1 MGFWERSRWLNKVEA
16 IGVLSPW
23 RKKRIPKSSNVNHIV
38 IPKLR
43 VSSPRFQGSCP
54 RQMELRRKNAVS
66 EPMDGCGAVWLDP
79 EIPYVFFSK
88 ISGECHKK
96 NGTLFVATIYSQFQ
110 TCFRFVKYT
119 VPQGVCMLY
128 QSWVGW
134 APLLGEVYPAI
145 GPDNFKA
152 AWWLLWKTFCVPWI
166 WRVLKQQSQISSQ
179 FKYWMWYRNHRKIF
193 WSLMFLKVFCWN
205 FRCR

>member
-1 MGFWERSRWLNKVEA
+1 
-16 IGVLSPW
+16 
-23 RKKRIPKSSNVNHIV
+23 
-38 IPKLR
+38 
-43 VSSPRFQGSCP
+43 
-54 RQMELRRKNAVS
+54 
-66 EPMDGCGAVWLDP
+66 MDGCGAVWLDP
-79 EIPYVFFSK
+79 EIPYVFFPK

-96 NGTLFVATIYSQFQ
+96 NGTLFVATIYLQFH

-166 WRVLKQQSQISSQ
+166 WRALKQQLQISSQ
-179 FKYWMWYRNHRKIF
+179 FKYWMWYRNHRKILD
-193 WSLMFLKVFCWN
+193 SYVSQGLLLKLQMPINLRSCTLARIPTRWQRQSKMQTLLWMPGFDSENEWWTDQSIM
-205 FRCR
+205 